1 MTRGLTEKQRQI
13 LQYISRTIREQGFPP
28 TIREIGDHFGIKSLR
43 GVTVHLDALQHKKY
57 ITRESKSRSIRL
69 THPEF
74 QVDSTEGVRM
84 LPLLGTIAAG
94 APIVADQNVESYI
107 PVPAEMVRGD
117 ADTFLLRV
125 RGDSMLGDHIRDN
138 DLVMIHA
145 QNTVGPQDIA
155 AVMVNDEATIKRL
168 EFAGDIIR
176 LIPTNPQYD
185 VIEVPRD
192 EATVIGRVVGLLR
205 SYDRR
210 LS

>member
-13 LQYISRTIREQGFPP
+13 LQFISRTIREQGFPP

-74 QVDSTEGVRM
+74 QSDGAEGVRM
-84 LPLLGTIAAG
+84 LPLVGTIAAG

-117 ADTFLLRV
+117 ADTFILRV
-125 RGDSMLGDHIRDN
+125 RGDSMIGDHIRDN
-138 DLVMIHA
+138 DLVIVRA
-145 QNTVGPQDIA
+145 QSTIGPNDIA

-168 EFAGDIIR
+168 EYTENTVR
-176 LIPTNPQYD
+176 LIPNNPEYD
-185 VIEVPRD
+185 VIEVPRED
-192 EATVIGRVVGLLR
+192 ATIIGRVVGLLR